1 MNAMIIEWILA
12 HETALWWL
20 AAASIVTFVGTLI
33 AVPWLVVRIPSDYFT
48 YGKRHKTLW
57 ADQHPVVRA
66 VLLIGKN
73 MLGGV
78 FVTTG
83 IVMLVLPGQG
93 LLTITI
99 GVMLLDF
106 PGKYRLDRWFAT
118 RRPALRSIN
127 WIRRRAERTPLVFD
141 R

>member
-1 MNAMIIEWILA
+1 MIIEWILA
-12 HETALWWL
+12 HDTALWWL

-33 AVPWLVVRIPSDYFT
+33 VVPWLVVRIPSDYFT
-48 YGKRHKTLW
+48 HGKRHKTLW
-57 ADQHPVVRA
+57 ADQRPVVRA
-66 VLLIGKN
+66 VLLTGKN

-78 FVTTG
+78 FVTAG

-93 LLTITI
+93 LLTIAI

-106 PGKYRLDRWFAT
+106 PGKYRLERWLVT
-118 RRPALRSIN
+118 LRPLLRSIN
-127 WIRRRAERTPLVFD
+127 WLRRRAERTPLVLD